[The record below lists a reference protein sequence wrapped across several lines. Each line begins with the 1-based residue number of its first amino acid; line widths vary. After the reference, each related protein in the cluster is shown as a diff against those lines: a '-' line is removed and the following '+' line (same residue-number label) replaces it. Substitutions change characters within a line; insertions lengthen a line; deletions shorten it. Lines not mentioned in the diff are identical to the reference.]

1 MTLFPTRQG
10 CRTPRGKALTWLA
23 IACIMAGCATP
34 PPPAPVVIAP
44 STAHNHTQVVVARS
58 PEPQAPTPALVGFTS
73 SPAPLVSTVVPA
85 VAPTATPALAVAQP
99 SYVSQAGNPQD
110 YRRDAATHLYGKV
123 AERIYK
129 GKMPPLLHAVGVLQV
144 DIDRNGAVTD
154 VRWMRAPSHVPAV
167 MAEIERTVRAAA
179 PYPAPIRMERV
190 TYTDTWLW
198 HKTGR
203 FQLDT
208 LTEGQL

>member
-1 MTLFPTRQG
+1 MTLFSSRHG
-10 CRTPRGKALTWLA
+10 WRTQRGKALTWLA

-34 PPPAPVVIAP
+34 PRRVPVVAAPPAP
-44 STAHNHTQVVVARS
+44 SQLQMVVARS
-58 PEPQAPTPALVGFTS
+58 PEPAAPTSALVGVTT
-73 SPAPLVSTVVPA
+73 SPAPLVPAPMPA
-85 VAPTATPALAVAQP
+85 VSPPAPVVVQP
-99 SYVSQAGNPQD
+99 SYVSQAATPKD

-179 PYPAPIRMERV
+179 PYPAPIRMQGV

-208 LTEGQL
+208 LSEGQL

>member
-1 MTLFPTRQG
+1 MTVFLNEAKHLPQFRA
-10 CRTPRGKALTWLA
+10 ALSWLA
-23 IACIMAGCATP
+23 IACVVAGCATP
-34 PPPAPVVIAP
+34 PPPAPAP
-44 STAHNHTQVVVARS
+44 VVVA
-58 PEPQAPTPALVGFTS
+58 PPP
-73 SPAPLVSTVVPA
+73 PAPVAIVVPPPPPPPP
-85 VAPTATPALAVAQP
+85 APVVVQPTYVSHAATPK
-99 SYVSQAGNPQD
+99 D

-123 AERIYK
+123 SDRIYK

-144 DIDRNGAVTD
+144 DIDRNGGVTD

-208 LTEGQL
+208 LSEGQL

>member
-1 MTLFPTRQG
+1 MNTFLKEALGQP
-10 CRTPRGKALTWLA
+10 PRHKALSWVA

-34 PPPAPVVIAP
+34 PPPAPVVVAP
-44 STAHNHTQVVVARS
+44 PPPEPVAVIVAPPPPAPVVV
-58 PEPQAPTPALVGFTS
+58 
-73 SPAPLVSTVVPA
+73 
-85 VAPTATPALAVAQP
+85 QP
-99 SYVSQAGNPQD
+99 SYVSQAVNPKD
-110 YRRDAATHLYGKV
+110 YRRDAATHLYGKA

-129 GKMPPLLHAVGVLQV
+129 GKMPALLHAVGVLQV
-144 DIDRNGAVTD
+144 DIDRNGGVTD

-208 LTEGQL
+208 LSEGQL

>member
-1 MTLFPTRQG
+1 MTVFSTGTQQQPHKRL
-10 CRTPRGKALTWLA
+10 LWLA
-23 IACIMAGCATP
+23 VACIVAGCATP
-34 PPPAPVVIAP
+34 PPPPAPVVVAP
-44 STAHNHTQVVVARS
+44 
-58 PEPQAPTPALVGFTS
+58 PP
-73 SPAPLVSTVVPA
+73 PAPVAVI
-85 VAPTATPALAVAQP
+85 VAPPAPPPAPVVLPSHVSHAITPK
-99 SYVSQAGNPQD
+99 D

-123 AERIYK
+123 SERIYK

-144 DIDRNGAVTD
+144 DIDRSGGVTD
-154 VRWMRAPSHVPAV
+154 VRWMRAPKHAPSV

-198 HKTGR
+198 HKTGH

-208 LTEGQL
+208 LSEGQR

>member
-1 MTLFPTRQG
+1 MTLFSSRHG
-10 CRTPRGKALTWLA
+10 WRTPRGKALTWLA

-34 PPPAPVVIAP
+34 PPPAPVVVAP
-44 STAHNHTQVVVARS
+44 PPAPT
-58 PEPQAPTPALVGFTS
+58 APTPAPVVIA
-73 SPAPLVSTVVPA
+73 PAPPAPVV
-85 VAPTATPALAVAQP
+85 VQP
-99 SYVSQAGNPQD
+99 SYVSQAATPKD
-110 YRRDAATHLYGKV
+110 YRRDAATHLYGKA

-179 PYPAPIRMERV
+179 PYPAPVRMQGV

-208 LTEGQL
+208 LSEGQL